1 MSDSTPDPPPSQPSP
16 SGDRLPSWRLTAAIA
31 LPLIAIVV
39 VVVLAGRIG
48 SEPATDPTAPLALG
62 EVDAPGSATPACA
75 QLMADLPTVLG
86 GLDRRELV
94 GSPAASGT
102 ESSGGAQAGGAQAGG
117 TSDLQAGAVAAW
129 GDPPVVLRCGI
140 PTPAELTCSA
150 PVQVVDGVTWLPLTG
165 QGATTY
171 LVVDRSVRV
180 ALTVPDS
187 VTTTG
192 PWQEMSKTVA
202 RALPARAI
210 CAGGVPIPADGE

>member
-1 MSDSTPDPPPSQPSP
+1 MA
-16 SGDRLPSWRLTAAIA
+16 AAIA

-62 EVDAPGSATPACA
+62 EVDAPGAATPACA
-75 QLMADLPTVLG
+75 QLMAALPTVLG
-86 GLDRRELV
+86 GLDRRERV
-94 GSPAASGT
+94 GSPVTSGAT
-102 ESSGGAQAGGAQAGG
+102 DIPDGTQDGGV
-117 TSDLQAGAVAAW
+117 SDIRAGAVAAW

-150 PVQVVDGVTWLPLTG
+150 PVQVVDGVTWLPLSG
-165 QGATTY
+165 QGATTF

-192 PWQEMSKTVA
+192 PWQEMSKTVT

>member
-1 MSDSTPDPPPSQPSP
+1 MSDSTPAPPPSQPSP
-16 SGDRLPSWRLTAAIA
+16 PGDRVPPWRLAAAIA
-31 LPLIAIVV
+31 LPLIAVVV

-48 SEPATDPTAPLALG
+48 SEPATDATAPLALG
-62 EVDAPGSATPACA
+62 EVEAPGAATPACA

-94 GSPAASGT
+94 GSPAASGAASDGT
-102 ESSGGAQAGGAQAGG
+102 RDGGI
-117 TSDLQAGAVAAW
+117 SDLQAGAVAAW

-150 PVQVVDGVTWLPLTG
+150 PVQVVDGVTWLALTG

-180 ALTVPDS
+180 ALTVPDT
-187 VTTTG
+187 VTSTG
-192 PWQEMSKTVA
+192 PWQEISKTVA

-210 CAGGVPIPADGE
+210 CVGGVPIRADGE

>member
-1 MSDSTPDPPPSQPSP
+1 VSDSTPTPPPSPPSP
-16 SGDRLPSWRLTAAIA
+16 SGDRLPPWRLAAAIA
-31 LPLIAIVV
+31 VPLIAIVV
-39 VVVLAGRIG
+39 VVVLAARVG
-48 SEPATDPTAPLALG
+48 SEPATDATAPLALG
-62 EVDAPGSATPACA
+62 EVEAPGAATPACA
-75 QLMADLPTVLG
+75 QLMAGLPTVLG

-94 GSPAASGT
+94 GSPASGAAVSDGT
-102 ESSGGAQAGGAQAGG
+102 QDGG

-180 ALTVPDS
+180 ALTVPDT
-187 VTTTG
+187 VTSTG
-192 PWQEMSKTVA
+192 PWQEISKTVA

>member
-1 MSDSTPDPPPSQPSP
+1 MA
-16 SGDRLPSWRLTAAIA
+16 AAIA
-31 LPLIAIVV
+31 LPLIAVVV

-48 SEPATDPTAPLALG
+48 SEPATDATAPLALG
-62 EVDAPGSATPACA
+62 EVEAPGAATPACA

-94 GSPAASGT
+94 GSPAASGAASDGT
-102 ESSGGAQAGGAQAGG
+102 QDGGI
-117 TSDLQAGAVAAW
+117 SDLQAGAVAAW

-180 ALTVPDS
+180 ALTVPDT
-187 VTTTG
+187 VTSTG
-192 PWQEMSKTVA
+192 PWQEISKTVA

>member
-1 MSDSTPDPPPSQPSP
+1 M
-16 SGDRLPSWRLTAAIA
+16 TAAIA

-102 ESSGGAQAGGAQAGG
+102 ESSDGAQAGG
-117 TSDLQAGAVAAW
+117 TSDLQPGAVAAW

-187 VTTTG
+187 VTSTG
-192 PWQEMSKTVA
+192 PWQELSKTIA
-202 RALPARAI
+202 RALPPRAI
-210 CAGGVPIPADGE
+210 CAAGVPIPADGE

>member
-1 MSDSTPDPPPSQPSP
+1 MSDSPDQPPSEPSP
-16 SGDRLPSWRLTAAIA
+16 SGDRLPPWRLAAAIA
-31 LPLIAIVV
+31 LPLIAILV

-48 SEPATDPTAPLALG
+48 SEPATDPTAPLVLG
-62 EVDAPGSATPACA
+62 EVDAPGAATPACA

-102 ESSGGAQAGGAQAGG
+102 ESSDGAQDGG
-117 TSDLQAGAVAAW
+117 TSDLRAGAVAAW

-150 PVQVVDGVTWLPLTG
+150 GVQVVDGVTWLPLTG

-180 ALTVPDS
+180 ALTVPDNLTS
-187 VTTTG
+187 TG

-202 RALPARAI
+202 GALPARAI
-210 CAGGVPIPADGE
+210 CADGVPIPADGE

>member
-1 MSDSTPDPPPSQPSP
+1 MSDSTPAPPPSQPSP
-16 SGDRLPSWRLTAAIA
+16 PGDRVPPWRLAAAIA
-31 LPLIAIVV
+31 LPLIAVV
-39 VVVLAGRIG
+39 VMVVLAGRIG
-48 SEPATDPTAPLALG
+48 SEPATDATAPLALG
-62 EVDAPGSATPACA
+62 EVEAPGAATPACA

-94 GSPAASGT
+94 GSPAASGAASDGT
-102 ESSGGAQAGGAQAGG
+102 QDGGI
-117 TSDLQAGAVAAW
+117 SDLQAGAVAAW

-180 ALTVPDS
+180 ALTVPDT
-187 VTTTG
+187 VTSTG
-192 PWQEMSKTVA
+192 PWQEISKTVA

>member
-1 MSDSTPDPPPSQPSP
+1 MSDSTPAPPPSQPSQP
-16 SGDRLPSWRLTAAIA
+16 SPPGDRVPPWRLAAAIA
-31 LPLIAIVV
+31 LPLIAVVV

-48 SEPATDPTAPLALG
+48 SEPATDATAPLALG
-62 EVDAPGSATPACA
+62 EVEAPGAATPACA

-94 GSPAASGT
+94 GSPAASGAASDGT
-102 ESSGGAQAGGAQAGG
+102 QDGGI
-117 TSDLQAGAVAAW
+117 SDLQAGAVAAW

-180 ALTVPDS
+180 ALTVPDT
-187 VTTTG
+187 VTSTG
-192 PWQEMSKTVA
+192 PWQEISKTVA

>member
-1 MSDSTPDPPPSQPSP
+1 VSDSTPAPPPSQPSP
-16 SGDRLPSWRLTAAIA
+16 PGDRVPPWRLAAAIA
-31 LPLIAIVV
+31 LPLIAVV
-39 VVVLAGRIG
+39 VMVVLAGRIG
-48 SEPATDPTAPLALG
+48 SEPATDATAPLALG
-62 EVDAPGSATPACA
+62 EVEAPGAATPACA

-94 GSPAASGT
+94 GSPAASGAASDGT
-102 ESSGGAQAGGAQAGG
+102 QDGGI
-117 TSDLQAGAVAAW
+117 SDLQAGAVAAW

-180 ALTVPDS
+180 ALTVPDT
-187 VTTTG
+187 VTSTG
-192 PWQEMSKTVA
+192 PWQEISKTVA

>member
-1 MSDSTPDPPPSQPSP
+1 MSDSTPAPPPSQPSP
-16 SGDRLPSWRLTAAIA
+16 PGDRVPPWRLAAAIA
-31 LPLIAIVV
+31 LPLIAVVV

-48 SEPATDPTAPLALG
+48 SEPATDATAPLALG
-62 EVDAPGSATPACA
+62 EVEAPGAATPACA

-94 GSPAASGT
+94 GSPAASGAASDGT
-102 ESSGGAQAGGAQAGG
+102 QDGGI
-117 TSDLQAGAVAAW
+117 SDLQAGAVAAW

-180 ALTVPDS
+180 ALTVPDT
-187 VTTTG
+187 VTSTG
-192 PWQEMSKTVA
+192 PWQEISKTVA

>member
-1 MSDSTPDPPPSQPSP
+1 MSDSTPTPPPSQPSP
-16 SGDRLPSWRLTAAIA
+16 FGDRLPPWRLAAAIA

-39 VVVLAGRIG
+39 VVVLANRVG
-48 SEPATDPTAPLALG
+48 SEPTTDPTLPLALG
-62 EVDAPGSATPACA
+62 EVEAPRAATPACA

-94 GSPAASGT
+94 GSPVPSGT
-102 ESSGGAQAGGAQAGG
+102 DLPGG
-117 TSDLQAGAVAAW
+117 TRVGATSDVEAGAVAAW

-180 ALTVPDS
+180 ALTVPES
-187 VTTTG
+187 VTNTG
-192 PWQEMSKTVA
+192 PWQEMSRIVA
-202 RALPARAI
+202 RALPPRAI
-210 CAGGVPIPADGE
+210 CADGVPIPADGE

>member
-1 MSDSTPDPPPSQPSP
+1 
-16 SGDRLPSWRLTAAIA
+16 LAAAIA

-62 EVDAPGSATPACA
+62 EVGAPGAATPACA
-75 QLMADLPTVLG
+75 ALMADLPTVLA

-94 GSPAASGT
+94 GSPVTSGAT
-102 ESSGGAQAGGAQAGG
+102 DIPDGTQDGGV
-117 TSDLQAGAVAAW
+117 SDIRAGAVAAW

-150 PVQVVDGVTWLPLTG
+150 PVQVVDGVTWLPLSG
-165 QGATTY
+165 QGATTF

-187 VTTTG
+187 VTSTG
-192 PWQEMSKTVA
+192 PWQELSKTIA
-202 RALPARAI
+202 RALPPRAI
-210 CAGGVPIPADGE
+210 CAAGVPIPADGE

>member
-1 MSDSTPDPPPSQPSP
+1 MA
-16 SGDRLPSWRLTAAIA
+16 AAIA

-62 EVDAPGSATPACA
+62 EVGAPGAATPACA
-75 QLMADLPTVLG
+75 ALMADLPTVLG

-94 GSPAASGT
+94 GSPVT
-102 ESSGGAQAGGAQAGG
+102 SGGTDIPDGTQDGGI
-117 TSDLQAGAVAAW
+117 SDIQAGAVAAW

-150 PVQVVDGVTWLPLTG
+150 PVQVVDGVTWLPVSG
-165 QGATTY
+165 QGATTF

-187 VTTTG
+187 VTSTG
-192 PWQEMSKTVA
+192 PWQELSKTIA
-202 RALPARAI
+202 RALPPRAI
-210 CAGGVPIPADGE
+210 CAAGVPIPADGE